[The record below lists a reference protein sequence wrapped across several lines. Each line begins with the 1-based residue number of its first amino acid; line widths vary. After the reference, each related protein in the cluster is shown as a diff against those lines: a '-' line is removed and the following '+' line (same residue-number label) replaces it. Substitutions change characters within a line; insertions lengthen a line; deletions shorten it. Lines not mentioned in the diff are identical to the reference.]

1 MKLTRKLQ
9 KTNKDQFTLT
19 IPKALVQILDWKD
32 KDVIEF
38 GLERGKITITKAGK
52 RGSAEQSSA
61 GLSSTGKRGEK
72 SE

>member
-1 MKLTRKLQ
+1 LKLTRKLQ

-52 RGSAEQSSA
+52 
-61 GLSSTGKRGEK
+61 KGEK

>member
-9 KTNKDQFTLT
+9 KTSKDQFILT
-19 IPKALVQILDWKD
+19 IPKSLVQILEWKE

-38 GLERGKITITKAGK
+38 GFDKGKITITKAK
-52 RGSAEQSSA
+52 
-61 GLSSTGKRGEK
+61 GKRGER